1 LAALLECNLPR
12 PARRQNESAPTTVI
26 SGVPRNQQINGVR
39 TAKQIRHLFLA
50 QTGRSAR
57 SPGSRAIESSR
68 FNRSQA
74 LRKCLTEL
82 PLRGILPVCV
92 YGGLLQFTLQQIN
105 GAACRT
111 SF

>member
-1 LAALLECNLPR
+1 MR
-12 PARRQNESAPTTVI
+12 IHDV
-26 SGVPRNQQINGVR
+26 VR
-39 TAKQIRHLFLA
+39 DRGFV
-50 QTGRSAR
+50 G
-57 SPGSRAIESSR
+57 G
-68 FNRSQA
+68 
-74 LRKCLTEL
+74 EL